1 MNIDK
6 DIRDELIE
14 LMKKSINHYNSFKHY
29 KWVVKPAIPILF
41 FGNVIEYLNS
51 DIKMITVALNP
62 SDKEFPKDGTR
73 FSFCPDKLNK
83 GDAIK
88 VLDTLNEYFKFNPYD
103 DWFDRFTEKIMNK
116 MNVSYYS
123 NKGFINRALNTDLC
137 TPIATN
143 PTWDGLVNNKKTRIP
158 NDLSDEL
165 KKQGFK
171 IWLELIKIL
180 KPNVIL
186 ISLAKEYLTSNNFVE
201 KTILKNNENIETT
214 FSYDDVQNKDVKDL
228 GRKNITYFT
237 HNKIPDCKIY
247 LGINNGGTPF
257 RNISY
262 SETDLV
268 SDLIIKHMK
277 E

>member
-1 MNIDK
+1 MNVDK

-14 LMKKSINHYNSFKHY
+14 LIKKSINHYNYFRNY
-29 KWVVKPAIPILF
+29 EWVKKPAIPILF
-41 FGNVIEYLNS
+41 FGNIVEYLNS

-62 SDKEFPKDGTR
+62 SDEEFPKDKPR

-83 GDAIK
+83 DDAIK

-103 DWFDRFTEKIMNK
+103 DWFNTFTEKIMNK
-116 MNVSYYS
+116 MNISYYS

-171 IWLELIKIL
+171 IWIELIKIL

-186 ISLAKEYLTSNNFVE
+186 ISLAKGYLTSNNFVE

-214 FSYDDVQNKDVKDL
+214 FSYDDVQNKEVKDL
-228 GRKNITYFT
+228 SRKNITYFT
-237 HNKIPDCKIY
+237 HNKIPNCKIY
-247 LGINNGGTPF
+247 LGVNNRGIPF

-268 SDLIIKHMK
+268 ADLILKHMK

>member
-1 MNIDK
+1 MNVDK

-14 LMKKSINHYNSFKHY
+14 LIKKSINHYNSFKHY
-29 KWVVKPAIPILF
+29 EWVKKPAIPILF
-41 FGNVIEYLNS
+41 FGNIVEYLNS

-62 SDKEFPKDGTR
+62 SDEEFPKDKPR

-83 GDAIK
+83 DDAIK

-103 DWFDRFTEKIMNK
+103 DWFNTFTEKIMNK
-116 MNVSYYS
+116 MNISYYS

-143 PTWDGLVNNKKTRIP
+143 PTWDGLVNNKKTKIS

-171 IWLELIKIL
+171 IWIELIKIL

-186 ISLAKEYLTSNNFVE
+186 ISLAKDYLTSNNFVE

-214 FSYDDVQNKDVKDL
+214 FSYDDVQNKEVKDL
-228 GRKNITYFT
+228 SRKNITYFT
-237 HNKIPDCKIY
+237 HSKIPNCKIY
-247 LGINNGGTPF
+247 LGVNNSGTPF

-268 SDLIIKHMK
+268 ADLILKHMK

>member
-1 MNIDK
+1 MNVDK

-14 LMKKSINHYNSFKHY
+14 LIKKSINHYNYFRNY
-29 KWVVKPAIPILF
+29 EWVKKPAIPILF
-41 FGNVIEYLNS
+41 FGNIVEYLNS

-62 SDKEFPKDGTR
+62 SDKEFEERR

-83 GDAIK
+83 DDAIK

-103 DWFDRFTEKIMNK
+103 DWFNTFTEKIMNK
-116 MNVSYYS
+116 MNISYYS

-186 ISLAKEYLTSNNFVE
+186 ISLAKGYLTSNNFVE

-214 FSYDDVQNKDVKDL
+214 FSYDDVQNKEVKDL
-228 GRKNITYFT
+228 SRKNITYFT
-237 HNKIPDCKIY
+237 HNKIPNCKIY
-247 LGINNGGTPF
+247 LGVNNRGIPF

-268 SDLIIKHMK
+268 ADLILKHMK